1 VIGLIWASRT
11 GESLAGHLERA
22 WPDARAYPGPPG
34 AALPAAWGECDGV
47 VAFMAAGIAVRLA
60 APLLEHK
67 DRDPGLVCVDDAGRF
82 AVALAGGH
90 GGGAN
95 QLATRVAET
104 LGATPVITTASEA
117 LALPALDQLGADL
130 GFTVEAG
137 SDLAAVAAAMVG
149 GDQIT
154 LVSDQRWPLP
164 PLPEAVVAA
173 DEPRPPC
180 LLITDRVVEPPRPAV
195 VYRPPSLVVG
205 VGCSRG
211 APAAEIGELIDG
223 ALEEAGLAASSVAH
237 LASVDAKRDEPGL
250 RQTAEER
257 GWPLRFQSSQALAR
271 VSVPN
276 PSAAVAAAIGTPS
289 VAEAAALASGRAALV
304 VSKRKSR
311 HATAAVAR
319 LRPRG
324 RLYVVG
330 TGPGDPDLLPPLARA
345 ALARCELVVGLE
357 QYLDRIR
364 GLLRPGTR
372 VAASAVGNEL
382 ERGRLAVAEAAAGA
396 AVALISGGDAGVYGM
411 ASPALATTP
420 PEVEVIGVPG
430 ITAMHAAAA
439 LLGAPLG
446 HDHCAISL
454 SDLLTPWPEIRRRLE
469 AAAAGDFVIA
479 LYNPRSAGRTWQLEA
494 ARRLLLEHRKP
505 STPVGLVTDAYRP
518 GQRVELTTLG
528 GLDPTHAGMT
538 TIVVIGSS
546 QSRIVAGRMVTPR
559 GYPPNPESPSGSPRV
574 GRGPAHPETAS
585 GPGGDRELLP
595 VAPGAPPPTLPGPAT
610 RRARAVHPI
619 EAESYRIL
627 RSQLDLRALGPLSR
641 AVVERIVHASGD
653 LSYADD
659 LVLDEAALQAGLA
672 ALRAGAP
679 IAVDARMVAAAITTR
694 PTICALDL
702 ADQESAL
709 PEAGRGTSAGAA
721 ERAHRPAEPEAG
733 LVSVPPGEDTRSAAG
748 VRAAA
753 RVVGAGAI
761 WVVGCAPTALAA
773 LLEADARPALVIG
786 LPVGFVGAVEA
797 KRALA
802 VSGLPA
808 MTNRSVKGGSAAA
821 AAALNAL
828 LYFEGAP

>member
-1 VIGLIWASRT
+1 LIGLVWASRT
-11 GESLAGHLERA
+11 GESLARHLERA
-22 WPDARAYPGPPG
+22 WPDARAYPAPPR
-34 AALPAAWGECDGV
+34 ASLPAAWAECDGV

-60 APLLEHK
+60 APLLRHK
-67 DRDPGLVCVDDAGRF
+67 GRDPGLVCVDDASRF

-90 GGGAN
+90 SGGAN
-95 QLATRVAET
+95 RLATRVAEA

-130 GFTVEAG
+130 GFAVEVG

-149 GDQIT
+149 GDQVT

-164 PLPEAVVAA
+164 ALPEAVVAA

-180 LLITDRVVEPPRPAV
+180 LLITDRIVEPPRPAV

-211 APAAEIGELIDG
+211 ASAAEIGELVDG
-223 ALEEAGLAASSVAH
+223 ALEEAGLAASSVAY
-237 LASVDAKRDEPGL
+237 LASVDAKRDEAGL
-250 RQTAEER
+250 RQAAGEH
-257 GWPLRFQSSQALAR
+257 GWPLRFQPSQALAR
-271 VSVPN
+271 VAVPN

-289 VAEAAALASGRAALV
+289 VAEAAALASGRATLV

-311 HATAAVAR
+311 HATTAVAR

-330 TGPGDPDLLPPLARA
+330 TGPGDPELLPPLARA

-357 QYLDRIR
+357 RYLDRVR

-372 VAASAVGNEL
+372 VAASAVGDEL

-411 ASPALATTP
+411 ASPALAMTP

-454 SDLLTPWPEIRRRLE
+454 SDRLTPWPEIRRRLR
-469 AAAAGDFVIA
+469 AAAAGEFVIA

-505 STPVGLVTDAYRP
+505 STPVGLVTDAYRA
-518 GQRVELTTLG
+518 GQWVELTTLG
-528 GLDPTHAGMT
+528 ELDPTHAGMT

-546 QSRIVAGRMVTPR
+546 QSRILAGRMVTPR
-559 GYPPNPESPSGSPRV
+559 GYPRNPE
-574 GRGPAHPETAS
+574 AAS
-585 GPGGDRELLP
+585 DH
-595 VAPGAPPPTLPGPAT
+595 PPPPASAEPST
-610 RRARAVHPI
+610 RRARVVHPI

-627 RSQLDLRALGPLSR
+627 RSQLDLRELGPLAR
-641 AVVERIVHASGD
+641 AMVERIVHASGD

-659 LVLDEAALQAGLA
+659 LILDEAALEAGLA

-679 IAVDARMVAAAITTR
+679 IVVDARMVAAAITTR

-702 ADQESAL
+702 ANQEAARTKVGSEAAGSGDPEEPTGSGDPEEASA
-709 PEAGRGTSAGAA
+709 AG
-721 ERAHRPAEPEAG
+721 EP
-733 LVSVPPGEDTRSAAG
+733 VPPGEDTRSAAG
-748 VRAAA
+748 VRAATRA
-753 RVVGAGAI
+753 VGAGAI
-761 WVVGCAPTALAA
+761 WVIGCAPTALGA
-773 LLEADARPALVIG
+773 LVEAHANPALVIG
-786 LPVGFVGAVEA
+786 LPVGFVGALEA

-802 VSGLPA
+802 ASGLPA
-808 MTNRSVKGGSAAA
+808 VTNRSVKGGSAVA

-828 LYFEGAP
+828 LYFEDAP

>member
-1 VIGLIWASRT
+1 MIGLVWASRT
-11 GESLAGHLERA
+11 GESLARHLERA
-22 WPDARAYPGPPG
+22 WPDARACAGPPG
-34 AALPAAWGECDGV
+34 AALRAAWAECDGV

-95 QLATRVAET
+95 RLATRVAET

-149 GDQIT
+149 GDQVT

-164 PLPEAVVAA
+164 PLPEAVAAA

-211 APAAEIGELIDG
+211 APAAEIGELVDG
-223 ALEEAGLAASSVAH
+223 ALEEAGLAASSVAY

-257 GWPLRFQSSQALAR
+257 GWPLRFQPSQALAR
-271 VSVPN
+271 VAVPN
-276 PSAAVAAAIGTPS
+276 PSAAVAAAVGTPS
-289 VAEAAALASGRAALV
+289 VAEAAALASGRATLV

-345 ALARCELVVGLE
+345 ALARSELVVGLE

-372 VAASAVGNEL
+372 VAASAVGDEL

-469 AAAAGDFVIA
+469 AAAAGDFVVA

-518 GQRVELTTLG
+518 GQSVELTTLG
-528 GLDPTHAGMT
+528 ELDPTHAGMT

-546 QSRIVAGRMVTPR
+546 QTRILAGRMITPR
-559 GYPPNPESPSGSPRV
+559 GYPPNPE
-574 GRGPAHPETAS
+574 AAS
-585 GPGGDRELLP
+585 DH
-595 VAPGAPPPTLPGPAT
+595 PPTLPEPAT

-627 RSQLDLRALGPLSR
+627 RSRLDLRAPGPLSR

-659 LVLDEAALQAGLA
+659 LVLDEAALQAGLT

-679 IAVDARMVAAAITTR
+679 VVVDARMVAAAITTR

-702 ADQESAL
+702 ANQESAL
-709 PEAGRGTSAGAA
+709 PEAGRGMTASAAA
-721 ERAHRPAEPEAG
+721 RGRPPAEPEAG

-753 RVVGAGAI
+753 RAVGAGAI
-761 WVVGCAPTALAA
+761 WVIGCAPTALAA
-773 LLEADARPALVIG
+773 LLAADARPALVVG

-808 MTNRSVKGGSAAA
+808 VTNRSVKGGSAVA

-828 LYFEGAP
+828 LYIEGAP

>member
-1 VIGLIWASRT
+1 
-11 GESLAGHLERA
+11 
-22 WPDARAYPGPPG
+22 
-34 AALPAAWGECDGV
+34 
-47 VAFMAAGIAVRLA
+47 MAAGIAVRLA

-95 QLATRVAET
+95 RLATRVAET

-149 GDQIT
+149 GDQVT

-164 PLPEAVVAA
+164 PLPEAVAAA

-211 APAAEIGELIDG
+211 APAAEIGELVDG
-223 ALEEAGLAASSVAH
+223 ALEEAGLAASSVAY

-257 GWPLRFQSSQALAR
+257 GWPLRFQPSQALAR
-271 VSVPN
+271 VAVPN
-276 PSAAVAAAIGTPS
+276 PSAAVAAAVGTPS
-289 VAEAAALASGRAALV
+289 VAEAAALASGRATLV

-319 LRPRG
+319 LQPRG

-345 ALARCELVVGLE
+345 ALARSELVVGLE

-372 VAASAVGNEL
+372 VAASAVGDEL

-469 AAAAGDFVIA
+469 AAAAGDFVVA

-518 GQRVELTTLG
+518 GQSVELTTLG
-528 GLDPTHAGMT
+528 ELDPTHAGMT

-546 QSRIVAGRMVTPR
+546 QTRILAGRMITPR
-559 GYPPNPESPSGSPRV
+559 GYPPNPE
-574 GRGPAHPETAS
+574 AAS
-585 GPGGDRELLP
+585 DHL
-595 VAPGAPPPTLPGPAT
+595 PTLPEPAT

-627 RSQLDLRALGPLSR
+627 RSRLDLRAPGPLSR

-659 LVLDEAALQAGLA
+659 LVLDEAALQAGLT

-679 IAVDARMVAAAITTR
+679 VVVDARMVAAAITTR

-702 ADQESAL
+702 ANQESAL
-709 PEAGRGTSAGAA
+709 PEAGRGMTASAAA
-721 ERAHRPAEPEAG
+721 RGRPAEPEAG

-753 RVVGAGAI
+753 RTVGAGAI
-761 WVVGCAPTALAA
+761 WVIGCAPTALAA
-773 LLEADARPALVIG
+773 LLAADARPALVVG

-808 MTNRSVKGGSAAA
+808 VTNRSVKGGSAVA

-828 LYFEGAP
+828 LYIEGAP